1 MTSASQTEYQKYESE
16 SAGDHE
22 MCIHEEDL
30 EGLNWLPEKNE
41 ASSVI
46 SYQGISISKW
56 NSALEEEKN
65 GVSQEL
71 EVLTEDKWGT
81 EARNSFYHQNSHA
94 GVNENIYCLTEKNT
108 KLNCEDQEDIFSNEK
123 ESDRLGCE
131 GIAHEN
137 DIYSICEDS
146 RGLGIQDQCKEIQE
160 ESSAQN
166 EFENHITFQQGPL
179 SMERILGTINS
190 EAIEKVFFVVINI
203 NLFNY
208 DEN

>member
-46 SYQGISISKW
+46 SYQGIPMSKW

-94 GVNENIYCLTEKNT
+94 GVNENIYYLTEKNT